1 MRYNGLYMWKKE
13 QLDFIAVGD
22 ITIDAF
28 IRLQDAKVHCSI
40 DMEKCELCVRFGD
53 KIPYESV
60 TIVPAVGN
68 SANASVSASR
78 LGLTSGLITTL
89 GDDQNGKDCLE
100 KLRAE
105 GVSTKLINVQHGTP
119 TNYHYVLWYESDRTI
134 LVKHQAYTYVFPK
147 DLPEPKWIYLSSLGE
162 HALGLQ
168 VEVADY
174 LKTHENVK
182 FAFQPGTFQ
191 MKLGFEKLRD
201 IYARADVFFCN
212 KEEAQ
217 NITGNKSDDMKEL
230 LASVRTLGPKTVII
244 TDGPKGAYASDGAVR
259 LRIPIYPDRIPPVE
273 RTGAGDAFASSVV
286 SALIAGLP
294 LTDALLWGPANSM
307 SVVEHIG
314 AQEGLL
320 TREALE
326 ALLKEAPAHYRAE
339 EF

>member
-1 MRYNGLYMWKKE
+1 MWRKE
-13 QLDFIAVGD
+13 QLDFIAIGD

-28 IRLQDAKVHCSI
+28 IRLQDAKVHCTI
-40 DMEKCELCVRFGD
+40 DTEKCELCVRFGD

-68 SANASVSASR
+68 SANAAVSASR
-78 LGLTSGLITTL
+78 LGLTSGLITTI

-100 KLRAE
+100 KLRIE
-105 GVSTKLINVQHGTP
+105 NVSTKYLNIQHGTP

-147 DLPEPKWIYLSSLGE
+147 ELPEPKWIYLSSLGE
-162 HALGLQ
+162 HAVGLQ

-174 LKTHENVK
+174 LKKHTEIK
-182 FAFQPGTFQ
+182 LAFQPGTFQ
-191 MKLGFEKLRD
+191 MKLGFERLRD
-201 IYARADVFFCN
+201 IYARTDVFFCN
-212 KEEAQ
+212 KDEAQ
-217 NITGNKSDDMKEL
+217 NITGNKSEDMKEL
-230 LASVRTLGPKTVII
+230 LAAVRTLGPKVAII
-244 TDGPKGAYASDGAVR
+244 TDGPKGAYASDGTVR
-259 LRIPIYPDRIPPVE
+259 LKVPIYPDRIPPVE

-294 LTDALLWGPANSM
+294 LSEALLWGPANAM

-320 TREALE
+320 SRKGLE
-326 ALLKEAPAHYRAE
+326 ELLSKAPADFRTE

>member
-1 MRYNGLYMWKKE
+1 MWKKD
-13 QLDFIAVGD
+13 QLDLIAVGD
-22 ITIDAF
+22 ITVDAF

-40 DMEKCELCVRFGD
+40 DTQKCELCVRFGD

-68 SANASVSASR
+68 SANAAVSASR
-78 LGLTSGLITTL
+78 LGLTASLITTL
-89 GDDQNGKDCLE
+89 GDDQNGTDCIE
-100 KLRAE
+100 KLKAE
-105 GVSTKLINVQHGTP
+105 SVSVKHLNVQHGTP
-119 TNYHYVLWYESDRTI
+119 TNYHYVLWYESERTI
-134 LVKHQAYTYVFPK
+134 LVKHQAYTYIFPK
-147 DLPEPKWIYLSSLGE
+147 ELPEPKWIYLSSLGE
-162 HALGLQ
+162 HALSLQ
-168 VEVADY
+168 EEVAQY
-174 LKTHENVK
+174 LQKHPEVK

-201 IYARADVFFCN
+201 IYARTDVFFCN

-217 NITGNKSDDMKEL
+217 SITGNKSDDMKEL
-230 LASVRTLGPKTVII
+230 LASVRTLGPKLAII
-244 TDGPKGAYASDGAVR
+244 TDGPKGAYASDGTIR
-259 LRIPIYPDRIPPVE
+259 LKVPIYPDRIPPVE

-294 LTDALLWGPANSM
+294 LEQALLWGPVNSM
-307 SVVEHIG
+307 SVVEHVG

-326 ALLKEAPAHYRAE
+326 ALLKEAPANYQVE